1 MDRVDIKELF
11 AHPESYYDKTVT
23 VAGWARTVRDSKA
36 FGFVELNDGGCFR
49 NLQVVLVK
57 DELDNFDQIV
67 HLGAGSA
74 ISATGRIIPT
84 PEAKQP
90 FELRAE
96 KVTVEGTCAPD
107 YPLQKKRHTM
117 EYLRTMPHLRQRTNT
132 LGAAYRMRS
141 LAAFALHKFFN
152 ENGFVYMHTP
162 IITCSDCEGAG
173 EMFQVT
179 TLDINNPPRTSEGA
193 VDYSQDFF
201 GRKVGLTVSGQL
213 MGESAAMAF
222 GRIYTFGPTFRA
234 EKSYTTRHAA
244 EFWMIEPEMA
254 FCDLEGDMEIAE
266 GMIKYVL
273 NYCMEQAPDELEFF
287 NKFLDNGLLARLNN
301 VVGTKHFKRVTYT
314 QAIELLQKSGRKFD
328 YPVFWGCDLSTE
340 HERYITEE
348 VFGCPVFVTDYPKEI
363 KSFYMKQNPDGKTVL
378 VRLVGH
384 HREAEALRLER
395 RHQLQNARVG
405 LRLDLAMR
413 GVVRLVKRERLR
425 DGLLVRVCAEGA
437 AHLHLRAV
445 ADEAPHLRERPLG
458 IAQLPQRVVRRTADV
473 LERVEQRPVKVK

>member
-49 NLQVVLVK
+49 SLQVVLVK
-57 DELDNFDQIV
+57 DELDNFDRIV

-179 TLDINNPPRTSEGA
+179 TLDINNPPRTPEGA

-213 MGESAAMAF
+213 MGESAQWPSAGSTPSAPPSAQKKAIPPVMPRNF
-222 GRIYTFGPTFRA
+222 G
-234 EKSYTTRHAA
+234 
-244 EFWMIEPEMA
+244 
-254 FCDLEGDMEIAE
+254 
-266 GMIKYVL
+266 
-273 NYCMEQAPDELEFF
+273 
-287 NKFLDNGLLARLNN
+287 
-301 VVGTKHFKRVTYT
+301 
-314 QAIELLQKSGRKFD
+314 
-328 YPVFWGCDLSTE
+328 
-340 HERYITEE
+340 
-348 VFGCPVFVTDYPKEI
+348 
-363 KSFYMKQNPDGKTVL
+363 
-378 VRLVGH
+378 
-384 HREAEALRLER
+384 
-395 RHQLQNARVG
+395 
-405 LRLDLAMR
+405 
-413 GVVRLVKRERLR
+413 
-425 DGLLVRVCAEGA
+425 
-437 AHLHLRAV
+437 
-445 ADEAPHLRERPLG
+445 
-458 IAQLPQRVVRRTADV
+458 
-473 LERVEQRPVKVK
+473 